1 VAELFG
7 TLIALLIPLLGVLY
21 PMIRSLP
28 RLYDWLMRSKI
39 TRIYGELRFLEDEM
53 IEARRT
59 GRDISAMVVQLDHLE
74 EQADHLKI
82 PITYASRLYELRNH
96 IDVVRGHLQK

>member
-7 TLIALLIPLLGVLY
+7 TLIVLLIPLLGVLY

-39 TRIYGELRFLEDEM
+39 TRIYVLCALDT
-53 IEARRT
+53 ARLTRT
-59 GRDISAMVVQLDHLE
+59 G
-74 EQADHLKI
+74 
-82 PITYASRLYELRNH
+82 PGCT
-96 IDVVRGHLQK
+96 VRSK